1 MRWLLVV
8 SSLACVGCSQD
19 SGTIQLVTG
28 LETDTFT
35 QAPVPTS
42 LTVYAVE
49 TAADGGVM
57 SPTAL
62 AKAVWPATTIDL
74 GKQNE
79 STNAR
84 LTVSG
89 IAANGAPVVYG
100 ASMPLNFGALAGTT
114 IPIFVQR
121 TGEFARLPDPPSD
134 MRTAP
139 TLVVFDSEYLLVAG
153 GQDADADTTQIYD
166 FLQLAPAG
174 SPPVLPQVPE
184 SIAFDGTVS
193 WLIDGD
199 AGTYFDF
206 SDSDSGTIS
215 LPTLPNGSAGQF
227 SDIAGGAT
235 IVDDTGAQYIVGA
248 TRTSGAPSARVL
260 KIDPNAATATYPNG
274 NATWLTLS
282 SARLGAAAAWVSG
295 TGLVVAG
302 GSATA
307 SGVEVMG
314 GSTSTTST
322 IGVPLPYPPDA
333 SSGAGAIALD
343 GQHVLLAG
351 GIVSGADAGV
361 RVVDLGCN
369 APPDAGASPDAGL
382 TLAVPCT
389 PTVWSSLP
397 VPLAFTQ
404 VFTTN
409 GQSVLIVGSE
419 ASGPTHAF
427 KALGPM
433 TDDIADASPGV
444 TEIPTKV
451 PHTNAR
457 AVVSPTGT
465 VVLFGGAM
473 QIESFTP

>member
-1 MRWLLVV
+1 MRRLLVF
-8 SSLACVGCSQD
+8 SSFVCVGCSQD

-42 LTVYAVE
+42 LTLDAVE
-49 TAADGGVM
+49 TASDGGVAI
-57 SPTAL
+57 TTL
-62 AKAVWPATTIDL
+62 ATTPLPATTIDL
-74 GKQNE
+74 GKQSE

-89 IAANGAPVVYG
+89 IAANGDRVVYG

-114 IPIFVQR
+114 MPIFVQR
-121 TGEFARLPDPPSD
+121 TGEFARLPAPPSD

-153 GQDADADTTQIYD
+153 GQDADAETTQIYD

-174 SPPVLPQVPE
+174 SPPVLPQVPQ

-206 SDSDSGTIS
+206 SDSNSLTIP
-215 LPTLPNGSAGQF
+215 LPTLPNGADGQF

-235 IVDDTGAQYIVGA
+235 IVDDIGAQYIVGA
-248 TRTSGAPSARVL
+248 TRTSGAPSAMVL
-260 KIDPNAATATYPNG
+260 KINPNDTSNAAYLYG
-274 NATWLTLS
+274 NATWITLS

-307 SGVEVMG
+307 YGVEVIG
-314 GSTSTTST
+314 GSTSTMST
-322 IGVPLPYPPDA
+322 MGVPLPYSPDA

-361 RVVDLGCN
+361 RVVNLGCN

-433 TDDIADASPGV
+433 TNDIADASGGV
-444 TEIPTKV
+444 TEIATKV